1 MGLDGLRKV
10 KIDPENPDMKIIRE
24 AGRLLREGKLV
35 AYPTDTVYGLG
46 ANPFD
51 VKAVQNLLRAK
62 RRKWELGLPLLVS
75 DESTARKVAEFTP
88 DADLLSKN
96 FWPGGLTLVL
106 KPLIKIPSIV
116 TGDKDS
122 IAIRLPA
129 HKVPR
134 LLAKCIDGILIGTS
148 ANISG
153 QPSALNAE
161 QVQEQIGN
169 DTDMILDGGETL
181 NAQPSTIID
190 LTQRPAVILREGKI
204 SAQMLKKF
212 IDVKD

>member
-1 MGLDGLRKV
+1 LGLNGLRKV

-46 ANPFD
+46 TNPFD
-51 VKAVQNLLRAK
+51 IKAVQNLLRAK

-75 DESTARKVAEFTP
+75 DESTARKVAEFTSE
-88 DADLLSKN
+88 ADLLSKN

-116 TGDKDS
+116 TGNKDS

-134 LLAKCIDGILIGTS
+134 LLAKCLDGILIGTS

-204 SAQMLKKF
+204 SAQTLKKF

>member
-1 MGLDGLRKV
+1 MGLNGLRKV

-46 ANPFD
+46 TNPFD
-51 VKAVQNLLRAK
+51 IKAVQNLLRAK

-75 DESTARKVAEFTP
+75 DESTARKVAEFTSE
-88 DADLLSKN
+88 ADLLSKN

-116 TGDKDS
+116 TGNKDS

-134 LLAKCIDGILIGTS
+134 LLAKCLDGILIGTS

-204 SAQMLKKF
+204 SAQTLKKF